1 MTWTTELSK
10 FLIYIGFALML
21 FVPLNA
27 SVTVRL
33 VFSNKVGKSM
43 HIKQIEGL
51 KKRKPVEGQNMGLNK
66 HNRAVRT
73 NLK

>member
-43 HIKQIEGL
+43 HIK
-51 KKRKPVEGQNMGLNK
+51 
-66 HNRAVRT
+66 
-73 NLK
+73 